1 MCGTTTIAHH
11 LKKRKSMLD
20 KLIDEYTT
28 ILDRD
33 PLDHSESTDVILLEF
48 ANKIIQATINDLG
61 QSNYYKPAI
70 VTIK

>member
-1 MCGTTTIAHH
+1 
-11 LKKRKSMLD
+11 MLD

-48 ANKIIQATINDLG
+48 ANKVIQATINDLG
-61 QSNYYKPAI
+61 QSNYYKPAT
-70 VTIK
+70 VTFK

>member
-1 MCGTTTIAHH
+1 
-11 LKKRKSMLD
+11 MLD

-33 PLDHSESTDVILLEF
+33 PLDHSKSTDVILLEF